1 MGIKRPELSHPRR
14 WLAVTAACAVAASV
28 AALSVSALAASDPD
42 TNNLSPGQLTH
53 AGAVRHDASHRDAAR
68 GAGAAAKKKKPTV
81 THHYSLA
88 ASAFAPDGLHDT
100 SDDYFNLWDPST
112 LSNTDDGRCFNAGL
126 SLPVGI
132 TLKSVTVYYTAS
144 STGML
149 VEMNRQDLPAHTA
162 INLVEFD
169 TAIVTTPAYTSVTKT
184 IPASDASVNMTKY
197 AYSFG
202 VCPSGDTTFSG
213 LTITYT
219 EPAS

>member
-1 MGIKRPELSHPRR
+1 
-14 WLAVTAACAVAASV
+14 
-28 AALSVSALAASDPD
+28 
-42 TNNLSPGQLTH
+42 
-53 AGAVRHDASHRDAAR
+53 
-68 GAGAAAKKKKPTV
+68 
-81 THHYSLA
+81 
-88 ASAFAPDGLHDT
+88 
-100 SDDYFNLWDPST
+100 
-112 LSNTDDGRCFNAGL
+112 
-126 SLPVGI
+126 
-132 TLKSVTVYYTAS
+132 
-144 STGML
+144 ML